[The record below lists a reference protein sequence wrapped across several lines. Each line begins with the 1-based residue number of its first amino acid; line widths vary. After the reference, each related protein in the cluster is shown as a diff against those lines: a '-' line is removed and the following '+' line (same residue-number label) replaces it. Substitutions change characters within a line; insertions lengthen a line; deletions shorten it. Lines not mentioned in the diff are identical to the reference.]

1 MAATKQL
8 RKENEELRNDISE
21 LQKKL
26 DKITEEMSKINDK
39 TDQIEGSHVAKD
51 QEKSIQFVSDQY
63 DDLVSFKNN
72 TNTELK
78 YIKSQVEI
86 ISTKCDK
93 IAKAVDQLEDY
104 SYQYNLKIVGIPQE
118 QATETA
124 EQTANLCLNLFKS
137 IGANDVILQDID
149 IAHRIPARRS
159 TDRPNAIIC
168 KFVRRLAREKVMSA
182 RRGVNHLRPSQL
194 GLPQNSQL
202 NVNIYD
208 HLSPRVQEL
217 LYEAKKYQRVNHF
230 QYCWVRNKKT
240 ICLRKSETD
249 EIIKLNSLQDLLAL

>member
-21 LQKKL
+21 LQQKL
-26 DKITEEMSKINDK
+26 DKITEEMLKINDK
-39 TDQIEGSHVAKD
+39 TDQIEGGHVPKD
-51 QEKSIQFVSDQY
+51 QEKSIQFVSVQY

-86 ISTKCDK
+86 ISTKCEK
-93 IAKAVDQLEDY
+93 IAKAIDQELLEDY

-124 EQTANLCLNLFKS
+124 EQTANLCLNLFKA
-137 IGANDVILQDID
+137 IGADEVILQDID

-159 TDRPNAIIC
+159 LQT
-168 KFVRRLAREKVMSA
+168 VRT
-182 RRGVNHLRPSQL
+182 Q
-194 GLPQNSQL
+194 
-202 NVNIYD
+202 
-208 HLSPRVQEL
+208 
-217 LYEAKKYQRVNHF
+217 
-230 QYCWVRNKKT
+230 
-240 ICLRKSETD
+240 
-249 EIIKLNSLQDLLAL
+249 

>member
-21 LQKKL
+21 LQQKL
-26 DKITEEMSKINDK
+26 YKITEEMSKINDK
-39 TDQIEGSHVAKD
+39 TDQIEGGHVQKD

-86 ISTKCDK
+86 ISTKCKK

-118 QATETA
+118 QATE
-124 EQTANLCLNLFKS
+124 
-137 IGANDVILQDID
+137 
-149 IAHRIPARRS
+149 RRS
-159 TDRPNAIIC
+159 R
-168 KFVRRLAREKVMSA
+168 
-182 RRGVNHLRPSQL
+182 Q
-194 GLPQNSQL
+194 Q
-202 NVNIYD
+202 IYV
-208 HLSPRVQEL
+208 L
-217 LYEAKKYQRVNHF
+217 
-230 QYCWVRNKKT
+230 
-240 ICLRKSETD
+240 ICL
-249 EIIKLNSLQDLLAL
+249 KLLVLTK

>member
-1 MAATKQL
+1 
-8 RKENEELRNDISE
+8 
-21 LQKKL
+21 
-26 DKITEEMSKINDK
+26 MSKINDK

-51 QEKSIQFVSDQY
+51 QEKSMQFVSDQY

-93 IAKAVDQLEDY
+93 IAKAIDQLEDY

-124 EQTANLCLNLFKS
+124 EQMANLCLNLFKA
-137 IGANDVILQDID
+137 IGADDVILQDID

-168 KFVRRLAREKVMSA
+168 KFVRRLAR
-182 RRGVNHLRPSQL
+182 RGVNSLRPNQL
-194 GLPQNSQL
+194 GLPPNLQL
-202 NVNIYD
+202 NNVNIYD
-208 HLSPRVQEL
+208 HLSPRILWRQITANIHV
-217 LYEAKKYQRVNHF
+217 H
-230 QYCWVRNKKT
+230 
-240 ICLRKSETD
+240 I
-249 EIIKLNSLQDLLAL
+249 NSTCF